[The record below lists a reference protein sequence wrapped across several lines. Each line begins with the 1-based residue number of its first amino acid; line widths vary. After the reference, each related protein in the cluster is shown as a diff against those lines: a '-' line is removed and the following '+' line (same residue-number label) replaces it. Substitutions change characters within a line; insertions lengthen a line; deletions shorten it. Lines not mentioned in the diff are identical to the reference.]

1 MSNAKDGTLQSIV
14 KEHISISTVSSFQLR
29 NGMCA
34 GVVAALR
41 ASHGASRGTL
51 YEYTHASMRYWSS
64 FVALRSLLRLLA
76 CICGWNSE
84 QEASGLVAGRFDYEA
99 GWAVDAIYKMRD
111 CLRRWD
117 ACGNNTSI
125 AFQFMRT
132 ELQLLLREQYQ
143 LGSAIILRFINLKI
157 IKIYLRVYDRS
168 YSIRK
173 FT

>member
-1 MSNAKDGTLQSIV
+1 MRGATGTGSTRAPLHKMKCHTNHCSYEALVNVMALHIAHQHGIQENILLRELYSQSSYSFDLDSSRNTRPTAAGLSEAAVAWRATKRVMSNAKDGTLQSIV

-76 CICGWNSE
+76 CICG
-84 QEASGLVAGRFDYEA
+84 
-99 GWAVDAIYKMRD
+99 
-111 CLRRWD
+111 
-117 ACGNNTSI
+117 
-125 AFQFMRT
+125 
-132 ELQLLLREQYQ
+132 
-143 LGSAIILRFINLKI
+143 
-157 IKIYLRVYDRS
+157 
-168 YSIRK
+168 
-173 FT
+173 